1 MIRLRNV
8 PLGLEE
14 DESLLWD
21 RARQM
26 LKTNVTALRIA
37 RKAVDARRRSDVHFV
52 YTLDVAVR
60 DEASAL
66 AQCRD
71 AAPAPANDYA
81 PPTSAHIPAERPVV
95 VGFGPAGMFA
105 ALALALAGLR
115 PIVLERG
122 QDAAAR
128 TETVERLRREGTL
141 DPESNIQFGEGGA
154 GAFSDGKLSTGV
166 KDRRI
171 PWVLDQ
177 LAAAGAPADITYEA
191 KPHIGTDRLPGVCA
205 NIRRRIVALG
215 GQVRFSTALLG
226 LETAAGRL
234 TGAVTARET
243 IPCSS
248 LILAVG
254 HSARDTF
261 EMLCDLIPMAPKP
274 FAMGVRIE
282 HRQSDIDRAQYGAFA
297 GHPALGP
304 ADYALAVELPGGRRC
319 YSFCMCPGGQV
330 VPAASEPGMVCTNG
344 ASPCRR
350 DLENA
355 NAALLVPAAPE
366 DFPYGGPLGGMA
378 WQRELERRAFE
389 AAGGGYRAPAQ
400 TVGGF
405 LQGGVSRFGRVRP
418 SYEPGVTVCD
428 LRQTLPPF
436 ITGTIADALPVF
448 DRKLRGFAAADAVL
462 TGPET
467 RSSSPVRM
475 LRTDSL
481 ESPALAG
488 LYPCGEGAGWAGGIM
503 SAAIDGLR
511 CAEALIARLDGR
523 PATSICF
530 AGDTRSASP
539 TDGRNS

>member
-8 PLGLEE
+8 PLGLDE
-14 DESLLWD
+14 DESLLRD
-21 RARQM
+21 RAEQK
-26 LKTNVTALRIA
+26 LKTKVTDMKIVR
-37 RKAVDARRRSDVHFV
+37 RAVDARRKSDVHFV
-52 YTLDVAVR
+52 YTLDVTAR

-66 AQCRD
+66 ARCRD
-71 AAPAPANDYA
+71 ASPAPADDYA
-81 PPTSAHIPAERPVV
+81 PPVPARLPANRPVV

-122 QDAAAR
+122 QDAASRSAK
-128 TETVERLRREGTL
+128 VEKLRREGVL

-171 PWVLDQ
+171 PWVLEQ
-177 LAAAGAPADITYEA
+177 LAAAGAPADITFDA
-191 KPHIGTDRLPGVCA
+191 KPHIGTDLLPGVCA
-205 NIRRRIVALG
+205 AIRRRVTDLG
-215 GQVRFSTALLG
+215 GEVRFSTALLG
-226 LETAAGRL
+226 LETAKGRL

-243 IPCSS
+243 IPCSR

-261 EMLCDLIPMAPKP
+261 EMLCKRIPMAPKP

-282 HRQSDIDRAQYGAFA
+282 HLQSDTDRAQYGPFA

-304 ADYALAVELPGGRRC
+304 ADYALACQLPGGRRC
-319 YSFCMCPGGQV
+319 YTFCMCPGGQV

-344 ASPCRR
+344 ASPHDR
-350 DLENA
+350 NYVNS
-355 NAALLVPAAPE
+355 NAALLAALAPE
-366 DFPYGGPLGGMA
+366 DFPYLGTLGGVA
-378 WQRELERRAFE
+378 WQRDLERRAYE
-389 AAGGGYRAPAQ
+389 AAGGGFRAPAQ
-400 TVGGF
+400 TVGSF
-405 LQGGVSRFGRVRP
+405 LRGGASRFGRVAP
-418 SYEPGVTVCD
+418 SYEPGVTACD
-428 LRQTLPPF
+428 LHTVLPPVL
-436 ITGTIADALPVF
+436 TDTLAGALPVF
-448 DRKLRGFAAADAVL
+448 DRKLRGFASGDAVL

-475 LRTDSL
+475 LRTDAL

-503 SAAIDGLR
+503 SAAVDGLK
-511 CAEALIARLDGR
+511 CAEALIGSLDR
-523 PATSICF
+523 P
-530 AGDTRSASP
+530 
-539 TDGRNS
+539 